1 MSNMEEPTKMAEK
14 IISITSQKDFIDRIG
29 ITYHTLY
36 KRLSGEKEWKKSEV
50 MAIESMYNQIMN
62 IINGSKKNK

>member
-1 MSNMEEPTKMAEK
+1 MEEPTKMAEK

>member
-1 MSNMEEPTKMAEK
+1 MEEPTKMAEK

-36 KRLSGEKEWKKSEV
+36 KRLSGEKKWKKSEV